1 MYVTGVK
8 QRDNLASYLK
18 DKGIETGIHYPVPVH
33 RQPYLMS
40 DIHLPITEQ
49 YVDEILSL
57 PMHPQ
62 LSDEEVDYVAS
73 EVWDFVESAG

>member
-1 MYVTGVK
+1 
-8 QRDNLASYLK
+8 
-18 DKGIETGIHYPVPVH
+18 
-33 RQPYLMS
+33 MS
-40 DIHLPITEQ
+40 DVRLPITEQ

-73 EVWDFVESAG
+73 EVRNFMRDAG